1 MKISD
6 VTRRRRLPHY
16 SKEETFTKLM
26 LENMNEKILEMTRRS
41 CNLITFQPSSPSWTH
56 ATTLFLSQ
64 LHLHLLSSLE
74 PAVFDFNFAVFDF
87 ASIEETFTRLM
98 LENMNKKTHENIRS
112 GQRRRLPHYSQEET
126 FTRLMLENMN
136 KKTHENIRSGQ
147 RRRLPH
153 YSQEETFTRLME
165 NMNKKTHENIRND
178 PKKKVT
184 TLFTGGNV

>member
-1 MKISD
+1 MKISK

-126 FTRLMLENMN
+126 FTRLM
-136 KKTHENIRSGQ
+136 
-147 RRRLPH
+147 
-153 YSQEETFTRLME
+153 E

-184 TLFTGGNV
+184 TLFTGNKKYLAFIITYLKQYIFYY